1 MNTSRRDF
9 LKKSL
14 AISLSGFSLLKT
26 AWAAVAWSQTDF
38 APTKFDESLKQF
50 LKGKTATESS
60 QIILTI
66 PEIAENG
73 AVVPVSV
80 SSTLPGINSIAL
92 FAELNPVP
100 LTIQLFVTPDIAPE
114 LSTRL
119 KLAETSYVHALVE
132 TDKGWFSVKKLVKV
146 TIGGCGG

>member
-1 MNTSRRDF
+1 MKNTRRDF
-9 LKKSL
+9 LKKTFAMSL
-14 AISLSGFSLLKT
+14 VGLSLLKT
-26 AWAAVAWSQTDF
+26 AWAAVAWSQADF
-38 APTKFDESLKQF
+38 AATKFDAALKQF
-50 LKGKTATESS
+50 LKGKPFAESN
-60 QIILTI
+60 QIVLTI

-100 LTIQLFVTPDIAPE
+100 LTIQMFVTEEVEPE

-119 KLAETSYVHALVE
+119 KLAETSFVHALVE
-132 TDKGWFSVKKLVKV
+132 TDQGWFSAKKLVKV